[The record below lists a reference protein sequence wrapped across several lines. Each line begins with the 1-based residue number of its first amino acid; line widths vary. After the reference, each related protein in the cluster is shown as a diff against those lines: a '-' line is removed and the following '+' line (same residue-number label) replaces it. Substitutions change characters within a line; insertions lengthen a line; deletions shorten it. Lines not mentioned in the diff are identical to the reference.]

1 MSFKNK
7 ILFLVI
13 IVVILAL
20 LPAVFMNTKSNKK
33 IFYETAMAKSENYFN
48 DIIYNFNSIFNSA
61 GVGAVA
67 LSDIASMSY
76 GLWKFKKRDL

>member
-48 DIIYNFNSIFNSA
+48 DII
-61 GVGAVA
+61 
-67 LSDIASMSY
+67 
-76 GLWKFKKRDL
+76 